1 MNDAMENH
9 LGLPAIDQVG
19 MVVKDLDAAIE
30 QYNPLFG
37 PFSTMDGSIEA
48 AEFRGRKSDA
58 VLKLAFGK
66 SGDLEIELIEWVSGE
81 TPHREFIESG
91 REGLHHIRYRVDD
104 CDACI
109 EKLAE
114 LGYSSIWYKA
124 IGEDIKF
131 AYLEREGDPLLLE
144 FLQMPST

>member
-58 VLKLAFGK
+58 VSSRTIICPGGPRSPRQWLPQWAQAGPPPA
-66 SGDLEIELIEWVSGE
+66 DN
-81 TPHREFIESG
+81 PHTG
-91 REGLHHIRYRVDD
+91 R
-104 CDACI
+104 
-109 EKLAE
+109 
-114 LGYSSIWYKA
+114 
-124 IGEDIKF
+124 
-131 AYLEREGDPLLLE
+131 
-144 FLQMPST
+144 